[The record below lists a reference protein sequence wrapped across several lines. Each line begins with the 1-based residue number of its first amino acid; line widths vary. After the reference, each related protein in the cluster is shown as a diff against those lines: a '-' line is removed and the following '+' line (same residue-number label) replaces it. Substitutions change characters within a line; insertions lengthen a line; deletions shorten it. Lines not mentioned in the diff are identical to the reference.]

1 MFESREQM
9 RLLVTWRY
17 SSFKL
22 GRISFSN
29 RLVAIRMCFLPFLE
43 LHLMTTCYDDL
54 FMSYLKAVMLI
65 STRFMQLMSGDWCT
79 MMERLWI
86 TKLTYIAAI
95 TIFLLVSPLL
105 VSVLTLGSCLLLN
118 IDLTAGRVFTAMAT
132 FRILQDPFRQFL
144 QTMMQAAQALVSLNR
159 LLKFFQSGELD
170 LTAVEKRIQ
179 GQDGYHEFASTVH
192 VSSYTLLL
200 TLKHIA
206 IWMTN
211 LKCKDM
217 KA

>member
-1 MFESREQM
+1 MEQ
-9 RLLVTWRY
+9 
-17 SSFKL
+17 
-22 GRISFSN
+22 
-29 RLVAIRMCFLPFLE
+29 
-43 LHLMTTCYDDL
+43 
-54 FMSYLKAVMLI
+54 
-65 STRFMQLMSGDWCT
+65 
-79 MMERLWI
+79 LWI

-95 TIFLLVSPLL
+95 SIFLLWLSPLL
-105 VSVLTLGSCLLLN
+105 VSVFTFGSCLLLN

-132 FRILQDPFRQFL
+132 FCILRDPFRQFL
-144 QTMMQAAQALVSLNR
+144 RTMMQAAQALVSLNQ

-179 GQDGYHEFASTVH
+179 GQDGDHEFALTVH

-217 KA
+217 KARMMTWKNKAKFVQFKASPERVTCYLLLIMTY